1 MKNTKFVK
9 WFTTHEGQTYW
20 HIGVI
25 GEKMDS
31 PVELTQRIYNGK
43 EFNPKK
49 QNLLMALAD
58 LVTLVKDEKGHY
70 VVDEPIHDVSFEGE

>member
-9 WFTTHEGQTYW
+9 WSTTHEGQTYW

-25 GEKMDS
+25 DEKMNS
-31 PVELTQRIYNGK
+31 PVELSQRVYAGK

-58 LVTLVKDEKGHY
+58 LVYLVKDSQGHY
-70 VVDEPIHDVSFEGE
+70 QIDPDHSEDDLK